1 MTIDYWTNFSKR
13 KNSTKQPS
21 SGTSLTVVLKEGTS
35 IEKPV
40 FLISGD
46 HFDICYVKAF
56 TNHYYFVDDIKSVR
70 NGLTEVSCSM
80 DPMATYKSA
89 IGSYTCFIERAAT
102 GYDVMIADPLG
113 MMKNEETILSIP
125 TSGTGFFT
133 YGGFYV
139 LSVLN
144 NIGSGAGFTCSY
156 IMDITNIEALNV
168 YVNND
173 WAAGASDFFNFIQAS
188 FLKTSES
195 IIDCVWV
202 PFAFAALDSS
212 AYDSLA
218 DVKIGVDIVTGVKG
232 NRLKKPCIAS
242 ASITCNIPHYYA
254 DYRKAP
260 PYTQCRMMIPGYGMV
275 EINPLDFVDD
285 EVHCSFDGDVSTG
298 AVSCYLK
305 DKNAKLIATYT
316 YNVGVSCPVGKVG
329 ADVTGFAT
337 GAVGTAAGIAGAMLL
352 PGAGAA
358 LSGIGATASAINT
371 AASMFG
377 PSSSVHGAKGGRS
390 VINQGLDPVI
400 TSYIKNTVD
409 PANLMTTEGLPV
421 MALDTISNYSGG
433 YIKCASA
440 SVPIAGMQEDRDT
453 INNYLNTGFYY
464 E

>member
-1 MTIDYWTNFSKR
+1 MTIDYWTSFSKR

-21 SGTSLTVVLKEGTS
+21 SGTSLTVNLKEGTS
-35 IEKPV
+35 VEKPV

-46 HFDICYVKAF
+46 HFDICYIKAF
-56 TNHYYFVDDIKSVR
+56 NNHYYFVDDIKSVR

-80 DPMATYKSA
+80 DPMATYKST
-89 IGSYTCFIERAAT
+89 IGSYSCFIERAASS
-102 GYDVMIADPLG
+102 YDVMIADPLCA
-113 MMKNEETILSIP
+113 MKNQELVLSIV

-156 IMDITNIEALNV
+156 IMDITNIEALNA
-168 YVNND
+168 YVNQD
-173 WAAGASDFFNFIQAS
+173 WAAGASDFFDFIQAS
-188 FLKTSES
+188 FLNTSES

-202 PFAFAALDSS
+202 PFAFSALDSS
-212 AYDSLA
+212 AYDSLT
-218 DVKIGVDIVTGVKG
+218 DIKIGVDVVSGVKG

-242 ASITCNIPHYYA
+242 ASITCQIPHYYA
-254 DYRKAP
+254 DFRKAP
-260 PYTQCRMMIPGYGMV
+260 PYTQCRLMIPGYGMV
-275 EINPLDFVDD
+275 EVNPLDFEDD
-285 EVHCSFDGDVSTG
+285 EIHLSFDGDVSTG
-298 AVSCYLK
+298 TVACYVK
-305 DKNAKLIATYT
+305 DKNSKLISTYT
-316 YNVGVSCPVGKVG
+316 YNVGVSCPVGKVS

-337 GAVGTAAGIAGAMLL
+337 SAITTAGGIAGAMLL

-371 AASMFG
+371 AATAFG
-377 PSSSVHGAKGGRS
+377 PTTSVHGAKGGRA
-390 VINQGLDPVI
+390 IIEQGLDPIV
-400 TSYIKNTVD
+400 TSYCKDTVA
-409 PANLMTTEGLPV
+409 PADLMTSEGLPV
-421 MALDTISNYSGG
+421 MAYNSINSFSG
-433 YIKCASA
+433 YVKCASA